1 MSDVLPFKQ
10 ELSSGT
16 MIESDVPIVQEEEDD
31 DEEEDD
37 IYSPVKELSGR
48 SGKKSWNLVR
58 DKLRS
63 NALATAGNSSMSS
76 PATKGALL
84 HHDAASKSKRKG
96 SDSSSDG
103 VLLYARRSRR
113 QSWAP

>member
-16 MIESDVPIVQEEEDD
+16 MIESDVPIVQEEDDD
-31 DEEEDD
+31 DEEEERN
-37 IYSPVKELSGR
+37 SPVKELSGR

-58 DKLRS
+58 EKLRS
-63 NALATAGNSSMSS
+63 NALATTGNSSVSS
-76 PATKGALL
+76 PATKGALM

-96 SDSSSDG
+96 SDNSSDG